1 MRRAALLPFD
11 VSKEF
16 RGLAGAWLACL
27 TALVIPAAMG
37 VRATRALE
45 ILAYFLGVAAL
56 GALSIGHEY
65 RHSTLTLLLSQ
76 PRSRARLFLVKQG
89 VLAAMLLTLAAVA
102 GAVVDLRARESATLA
117 FAVLPEL
124 CGLFVET
131 WLTMLCRNPLAGTV
145 FAVALPGLLFTV
157 S

>member
-11 VSKEF
+11 VTKEI

-45 ILAYFLGVAAL
+45 IPAYFLGVAAL

-65 RHSTLTLLLSQ
+65 SHSTLTLLLSQ

-117 FAVLPEL
+117 FARAARALRPVR
-124 CGLFVET
+124 G
-131 WLTMLCRNPLAGTV
+131 
-145 FAVALPGLLFTV
+145 AVAHDAVPQPARGDSV
-157 S
+157 RRRVARRCCSP